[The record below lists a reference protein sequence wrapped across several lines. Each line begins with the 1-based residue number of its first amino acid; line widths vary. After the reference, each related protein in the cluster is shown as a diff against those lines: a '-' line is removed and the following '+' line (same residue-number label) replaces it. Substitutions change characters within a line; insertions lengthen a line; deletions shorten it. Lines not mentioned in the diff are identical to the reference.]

1 MTSPIYNNIT
11 HNEFKNKYAE
21 LNIASDVSHNGSKIM
36 KHLSNIFKHMIQSY
50 NKLYVKES
58 NNFTRTVQ

>member
-11 HNEFKNKYAE
+11 HNEFKNKYVE
-21 LNIASDVSHNGSKIM
+21 LNIASDVSHNDSKIM
-36 KHLSNIFKHMIQSY
+36 KHLSNTFKHMLQSY
-50 NKLYVKES
+50 NKLYVIES